1 LALRLQ
7 REWEE
12 QDKVAAGAAAA
23 AAAAAAA
30 TAEKRPDVPPYRSSL
45 RPLSVVDEAW
55 ELLDPSPDVHALFV
69 QFNQTLF
76 WGKLEAVTVSW
87 SPRMTSSA
95 GICSYHER
103 SGLCSIRLSEP
114 LLKLR
119 PRKDLVETLLHEMIH
134 ALLFVTHNYKD
145 RESHG
150 PEFCKHMRRIN
161 LLTGANVTIYHNF
174 YDEINL
180 YRQHWWRCNGPCQNR
195 APYYGYVKRSMNRA
209 PSAHDFW
216 WDEHQRT
223 CGGTFTKVKEPEKFS
238 EKSKQKT
245 QTAKPPHFKSTNKG
259 KTQMHGVQDLTPFSG
274 TGYRLGGGDGVL
286 SEKNTNA
293 SSSTGNSEAHS
304 SLHHSAVR
312 TKNEIKLEKLPHLG
326 ISPLRISAASE
337 KNNLVLKREFPKPSA
352 ANTEDDENSC
362 GLPAR
367 IARVAEG
374 TSSQGSPAGKR
385 AMPSYNWSPK
395 KICLEQTPRARGA
408 SEKKSLECVNT
419 LQRWPKKDDKTAFEK
434 YFIKKGDTDISTT
447 TENRAEFT
455 QSSASPS
462 NPVRQDR
469 RVSCPVCETDVLESK
484 INEHLDTCL

>member
-1 LALRLQ
+1 
-7 REWEE
+7 
-12 QDKVAAGAAAA
+12 
-23 AAAAAAA
+23 
-30 TAEKRPDVPPYRSSL
+30 
-45 RPLSVVDEAW
+45 
-55 ELLDPSPDVHALFV
+55 
-69 QFNQTLF
+69 
-76 WGKLEAVTVSW
+76 
-87 SPRMTSSA
+87 
-95 GICSYHER
+95 
-103 SGLCSIRLSEP
+103 
-114 LLKLR
+114 
-119 PRKDLVETLLHEMIH
+119 MIH
-134 ALLFVTHNYKD
+134 ALLFVTHNDKD

-161 LLTGANVTIYHNF
+161 LLTGANVTIYHDF

-195 APYYGYVKRSMNRA
+195 APYFGYVKRSMNRA

-245 QTAKPPHFKSTNKG
+245 QTEKPPHFKSTNKG
-259 KTQMHGVQDLTPFSG
+259 KTQMHGRQDLTPFSG
-274 TGYRLGGGDGVL
+274 TGYRLGGGDSVL

-293 SSSTGNSEAHS
+293 SSSTGNSEAHG

-312 TKNEIKLEKLPHLG
+312 TIPIPKNEKKMEKRPHSG
-326 ISPLRISAASE
+326 IFPLLTSGAGGKSNSA
-337 KNNLVLKREFPKPSA
+337 LKREFPKPSA
-352 ANTEDDENSC
+352 ANTEDDENDW

-367 IARVAEG
+367 VARVAEE
-374 TSSQGSPAGKR
+374 TSSQGSPVGKR
-385 AMPSYNWSPK
+385 AMSASSCSPK
-395 KICLEQTPRARGA
+395 QICLEQTARAHGA

-419 LQRWPKKDDKTAFEK
+419 LQRWPKTEDKTAFEK
-434 YFIKKGDTDISTT
+434 YFIKKEGTDVTAT
-447 TENRAEFT
+447 PKTRAEFT

-484 INEHLDTCL
+484 INEHLDYCLV

>member
-1 LALRLQ
+1 LALKLQ
-7 REWEE
+7 KEWEE
-12 QDKVAAGAAAA
+12 QDKAAAE
-23 AAAAAAA
+23 AAAAAA
-30 TAEKRPDVPPYRSSL
+30 TAAAKRPDRSSL
-45 RPLSVVDEAW
+45 RPLAVVGEAW
-55 ELLDPSPDVHALFV
+55 ELLDPSPDVHGLFV
-69 QFNQTLF
+69 HFNQTLF

-161 LLTGANVTIYHNF
+161 LLTGANVTIYHDF
-174 YDEINL
+174 YDEINV

-195 APYYGYVKRSMNRA
+195 APYFGYVKRSMNRA

-259 KTQMHGVQDLTPFSG
+259 KTQMHGMQDLLPFSG
-274 TGYRLGGGDGVL
+274 TGYRLGGGDGIL

-293 SSSTGNSEAHS
+293 SSSIGKNEAHG
-304 SLHHSAVR
+304 SLHHLGVR
-312 TKNEIKLEKLPHLG
+312 TIPTPKNEIKQEKLPHSG
-326 ISPLRISAASE
+326 IFPLRTSGGSE
-337 KNNLVLKREFPKPSA
+337 RINLAVKREFPKPSA
-352 ANTEDDENSC
+352 ANAEGDENDC

-367 IARVAEG
+367 MARVTEE
-374 TSSQGSPAGKR
+374 TSNQGSRADKR
-385 AMPSYNWSPK
+385 AMPSSNWSPK
-395 KICLEQTPRARGA
+395 QVCLEQTPTAQGA
-408 SEKKSLECVNT
+408 SEKKGLECINAQ
-419 LQRWPKKDDKTAFEK
+419 QRWPKKEDKTAFEK
-434 YFIKKGDTDISTT
+434 YFIKKGGTDVPATVKT
-447 TENRAEFT
+447 RAEFT

-462 NPVRQDR
+462 NPLRQDR
-469 RVSCPVCETDVLESK
+469 KVSCPVCETEVLESK
-484 INEHLDTCL
+484 INEHLDSCL

>member
-1 LALRLQ
+1 LALNLQ
-7 REWEE
+7 KEWEE
-12 QDKVAAGAAAA
+12 QDKAAAA
-23 AAAAAAA
+23 AAAA
-30 TAEKRPDVPPYRSSL
+30 ERPDLSPYRSSP

-69 QFNQTLF
+69 HFNQTLF

-134 ALLFVTHNYKD
+134 ALLFVTHNDKD

-174 YDEINL
+174 YDEVNV
-180 YRQHWWRCNGPCQNR
+180 YRQHWWRCNGPCQKR
-195 APYYGYVKRSMNRA
+195 APYFGYVKRSMNRA

-238 EKSKQKT
+238 EKSKKKT

-259 KTQMHGVQDLTPFSG
+259 KTQTHVMQDLMPFSG

-286 SEKNTNA
+286 SEKTTNA
-293 SSSTGNSEAHS
+293 SSSIGNSAAHS

-312 TKNEIKLEKLPHLG
+312 TIPTPKNEIKQEKLPHSG
-326 ISPLRISAASE
+326 IFPLHTNGGGKKI
-337 KNNLVLKREFPKPSA
+337 NLAVKGEFPKPSA
-352 ANTEDDENSC
+352 ANAEDYENDC

-367 IARVAEG
+367 MARVTEE
-374 TSSQGSPAGKR
+374 TSSQGSPFDKR
-385 AMPSYNWSPK
+385 AMPSSNGSPK
-395 KICLEQTPRARGA
+395 QICLEQTPTAQGA
-408 SEKKSLECVNT
+408 SEKKGLECVNT
-419 LQRWPKKDDKTAFEK
+419 LQRWPKKEDKIAFEK
-434 YFIKKGDTDISTT
+434 YFIKKGGTDVTT
-447 TENRAEFT
+447 ATKTRAEFT

-469 RVSCPVCETDVLESK
+469 KVSCPVCETEVLESK
-484 INEHLDTCL
+484 INEHLDSCL